1 MNKKFVGALLL
12 GGLIMAGG
20 TFTGCSDYDD
30 DINSLNE
37 RVDAVEKAVADLKAA
52 IEAGSVITNVTST
65 ENGVTVT
72 LSDGKTF
79 ELTNGQDGAEGKP
92 GSVVAIGDNGNWF
105 IDGVDTGKPSRG
117 EKGEQG
123 EQGPQ
128 GEQGEQGPAGP
139 QGPQGEQGPA
149 GPAGGD
155 GAAANAVYYKP
166 GESGYWVKVTVDA
179 NGTETEE
186 ETTEKWAPEYPMVRV
201 VYDSANGV
209 LLVSNAEGMN
219 EGEVI
224 SIAITSNLKSL
235 AVIPYALDK
244 ETNYPLVF
252 FYNIMG
258 YTADFTEGN
267 AAVDLSVATSTNAK
281 AHYRVNPAN
290 ANVQDW
296 TWNMI
301 DRVVTRAEG
310 DKNELLSVIGTE
322 KVNDELIVTL
332 KSNQSLEDLKEGT
345 YFNGDSFKEHAIAA
359 LQGTNKETA
368 EVITSDY
375 VKVTSKDLKDFSI
388 ITGYDAASGEVFELM
403 KAGEEDFNK
412 TEFESRQ
419 PDMKMVYNGSLDL
432 STLVKTYA
440 KELKG
445 VLNTPTNVP
454 VMVDDMVNEGELTYE
469 FTLPAEYLKGANK
482 TNQQDFVTLDGSVLK
497 VNSAKYPNGRSTIGT
512 TPIVWIRAIV
522 NGKTI
527 ASGVMKIII
536 TDEEAVE
543 KPAYVVT
550 VDPVEMEY
558 SDIVRNEI
566 VKQFTWEDMR
576 QVYDAL
582 NMTREEFIEHYNGS
596 YVVTNEEDEVAFSG
610 VIDGV
615 SLYNWS
621 DQAVSTTTNAIEM
634 YFIPDQIAS
643 DAKGTIKI
651 TYTPDDVYTYAPVVI
666 EFPYVITHT
675 HQYFPEF
682 NTKFVKD
689 GVATINGKMVNGI
702 WEQSAVI
709 ADQFT
714 NLDTYEPENNHN
726 APKLVIISKDPRV
739 FERVRLTGN
748 NLSDQKIELV
758 EPIVGDDMIVPVTI
772 METLANGEQ
781 ICGQTYIIRFIN
793 PFVMTIEDIKLE
805 DQYPGHKDEKG
816 INLTINTADGKSKIA
831 TIKSDGTKMVIDVV
845 DNNVYGL
852 KDGDIIF
859 SDIELSESESWA
871 ELAGYNEDGSQKL
884 SIDEISGT
892 IKWQGDGTTLVK
904 DLNTTYQVQVS
915 VKDYSI
921 LIKEGNVTVTQN
933 KVSE

>member
-1 MNKKFVGALLL
+1 MNKKFIGALLL
-12 GGLIMAGG
+12 GSLVMAGG
-20 TFTGCSDYDD
+20 TFTACSDYDD

-37 RVDAVEKAVADLKAA
+37 RVDAVEKAVEDLKAQ
-52 IEAGSVITNVTST
+52 IEAGSVITSVTST
-65 ENGVTVT
+65 ETGVTIT
-72 LSDGKTF
+72 LSNDQTY
-79 ELTNGQDGAEGKP
+79 ELTNGKDGAAGKP
-92 GSVVAIGDNGNWF
+92 GSVVEIGENGNWF
-105 IDGVDTGKPSRG
+105 IDGVDTGNPSRG

-123 EQGPQ
+123 DQGPI
-128 GEQGEQGPAGP
+128 GPEGPQGPAGED
-139 QGPQGEQGPA
+139 GE
-149 GPAGGD
+149 D
-155 GAAANAVYYKP
+155 GTAISSIYYKP
-166 GESGYWVKVTVDA
+166 GESGYWVKVT
-179 NGTETEE
+179 ETADGPKEE
-186 ETTEKWAPEYPMVRV
+186 ITDIKWTSDTSTVRV
-201 VYDSANGV
+201 VYDTENGV
-209 LLVSNAEGMN
+209 LLISNAEGMA

-224 SIAITSNLKSL
+224 SIPITSDLKSL
-235 AVIPYALDK
+235 AVIPYQLDK

-258 YTADFTEGN
+258 YTSDFEDGN
-267 AAVDLSVATSTNAK
+267 ASVDISVAASTNAQ
-281 AHYRVNPAN
+281 AHYRLNPAN
-290 ANVQDW
+290 ANTQDW
-296 TWNMI
+296 TWSMI

-310 DKNELLSVIGTE
+310 DQNELLSVVSTE
-322 KVNDELIVTL
+322 KQNDELIVTL
-332 KSNQSLEDLKEGT
+332 ASNKSLEDLNEGQD
-345 YFNGDSFKEHAIAA
+345 FNGNYFKEHAIAA
-359 LQGTNKETA
+359 LQGTNKETS

-375 VKVTSKDLKDFSI
+375 IKVSSKDLKDFSI
-388 ITGYDAASGEVFELM
+388 ITGYDMATEEVFELP
-403 KAGEEDFNK
+403 KAGEEDTDEFKNNHNADAQLIY
-412 TEFESRQ
+412 TE
-419 PDMKMVYNGSLDL
+419 SLDL
-432 STLVKTYA
+432 EPLVQTWA
-440 KELKG
+440 KE
-445 VLNTPTNVP
+445 VVSPTNIP
-454 VMVDDMVNEGELTYE
+454 AMVDDMVDEGVLTYE
-469 FTLPAEYLKGANK
+469 FILPATYELGANK
-482 TNQQDFVTLDGSVLK
+482 TNQQDFVTLEGSVLK
-497 VNSAKYPNGRSTIGT
+497 VNAEKYPNGTAAIGT
-512 TPIVWIRAIV
+512 TPVVWVRAII
-522 NGKTI
+522 NNKTI
-527 ASGVMKIII
+527 ATGVMKVAVVK
-536 TDEEAVE
+536 EASVE

-550 VDPVEMEY
+550 VDPLNMEY
-558 SDIVRNEI
+558 NDIKLNDIVN
-566 VKQFTWEDMR
+566 KFTWEDMR

-582 NMTREEFIEHYNGS
+582 KITREEFTEHYKSYEITDEEGNKAFGS
-596 YVVTNEEDEVAFSG
+596 YVGG
-610 VIDGV
+610 VG
-615 SLYNWS
+615 LANWS
-621 DQAVSTTTNAIEM
+621 DQGDLTHTNAIEM
-634 YFIPDQIAS
+634 FFNPAKIAS
-643 DAKGTIKI
+643 NASGSIKI
-651 TYTPDDVYTYAPVVI
+651 TYIPDNQYAYAPIVI
-666 EFPYVITHT
+666 EFPYTISHT

-682 NTKFVKD
+682 NTTFVKD

>member
-1 MNKKFVGALLL
+1 MNKKFIGALLL

-52 IEAGSVITNVTST
+52 IEAGSVITDVTST

-79 ELTNGQDGAEGKP
+79 ELTNGQDGADDTP

-117 EKGEQG
+117 EK
-123 EQGPQ
+123 

-209 LLVSNAEGMN
+209 LLISNAEGMN
-219 EGEVI
+219 EGEVV
-224 SIAITSNLKSL
+224 SIALTSTLKSL

-258 YTADFTEGN
+258 YTADFTDGN

-296 TWNMI
+296 TWSMI

-310 DKNELLSVIGTE
+310 DKDELLSVIGTE

-332 KSNQSLEDLKEGT
+332 KSNQSLEDLREGT

-412 TEFESRQ
+412 TKFESRQ

-445 VLNTPTNVP
+445 MLNTPTNVP

-512 TPIVWIRAIV
+512 TPIVWVRAIV

-582 NMTREEFIEHYNGS
+582 NMTRDEFIEHYNGS
-596 YVVTNEEDEVAFSG
+596 YEVTNEDDEVAFSG

-666 EFPYVITHT
+666 EFPYAITHT
-675 HQYFPEF
+675 HQFFPEF
-682 NTKFVKD
+682 NPLYVENE
-689 GVATINGKMVNGI
+689 VATIKGDMVNGEWTQI
-702 WEQSAVI
+702 VEISEH
-709 ADQFT
+709 FKG
-714 NLDTYEPENNHN
+714 LDNYVPEGNHN
-726 APKLVIISKDPRV
+726 YPHLEIEPDAQRI
-739 FERVRLTGN
+739 VRLNLTGTTLGN
-748 NLSDQKIELV
+748 QVLTLES
-758 EPIVGDDMIVPVTI
+758 PIIGAYVDVPVRVV
-772 METLANGEQ
+772 ETLANGED
-781 ICGQTYIIRFIN
+781 ICVKTYTIRFVN
-793 PFVMTIEDIKLE
+793 PFAMTIDDVKLE
-805 DQYPGHKDEKG
+805 APFPGRADAEG
-816 INLTINTADGKSKIA
+816 VNLTIKAVEGGETIA
-831 TIKSDGTKMVIDVV
+831 TIKGDGNKMVITVTP
-845 DNNVYGL
+845 NNKYGIQN
-852 KDGDIIF
+852 GDITL
-859 SDIELSESESWA
+859 SDIALSEGENWA
-871 ELAGYNEDGSQKL
+871 ELAGLNNDYTQKL
-884 SIDEISGT
+884 SLDENTGS
-892 IKWQGDGTTLVK
+892 IKWENKGSALTTT
-904 DLNTTYQVQVS
+904 LNTTYKAQVRVKDFCIMLADGKVS
-915 VKDYSI
+915 VS
-921 LIKEGNVTVTQN
+921 ETGNPI
-933 KVSE
+933 E